1 MSYYNRGQNRRK
13 ISSLPI
19 KKKENKK
26 QVWENSSTS
35 SSRGDGEFAVP
46 LHSGQDSGSKS
57 SKTGK
62 IEILFS
68 FQDLL

>member
-1 MSYYNRGQNRRK
+1 MNYCDLGKHIDGKY
-13 ISSLPI
+13 LPSPR
-19 KKKENKK
+19 KKKQQ
-26 QVWENSSTS
+26 QVWENSSNS
-35 SSRGDGEFAVP
+35 SSRGDGEFAVQ

-68 FQDLL
+68 FQDSL

>member
-1 MSYYNRGQNRRK
+1 MNYYNLGKNMDGK
-13 ISSLPI
+13 YLPSSR
-19 KKKENKK
+19 KKKTKK

-35 SSRGDGEFAVP
+35 SFRGDGEFAVQ
-46 LHSGQDSGSKS
+46 LHSGSKS

-68 FQDLL
+68 FQDSL